1 MSLSQVCL
9 ALVRTTRTRVL
20 PALQQQQLCPQ
31 RAAHSSSFTYRTH
44 TCGELRRINVGED
57 VTLCGWS
64 CKPRV
69 FGKGRVAF
77 VPLLDA
83 SGSTQLVC
91 DTGKWG
97 SVLDSLRTES
107 VVRATGRV
115 EPRPTKDVN
124 AQQPSGEVEVHL
136 SSLEVLNTADP
147 ELPFRPSE
155 VKAASVGEEL
165 ALRERPLELRRP
177 ALQTTLRL
185 RSQVAMAM
193 REFLI
198 HKHNFVEV
206 ETPTLFKKT
215 SEGAQEFLV
224 PTRSPGKFYSLVQSP
239 QQFKQLLMVGGL
251 DRYFQFARCYRD
263 EDLRAD
269 RQPEFTQVDMELSF
283 VDGAGVMAL
292 VEELLSTVLA
302 QCTPHLRLPAPPF
315 PRITHSEAVE
325 QYGTDKPDTRADK
338 SDGEQLNFLWVCDFP
353 LFTVDRESGKVGS
366 EHHPFT
372 APLVEDEDIVSSCD
386 SSRLE
391 RVRGQ
396 HYDLVVNGVELG
408 GGSVRIHSAQLQE
421 LVLRDILKVPLDEF
435 EHLLKGLRSGCPPH
449 AGIALGFDRLM
460 AVLCRAKS
468 LREVLA
474 FPKSFLGKDL
484 LTGAPS
490 SVTPQELA
498 TYHINT
504 TSHSQSQ

>member
-1 MSLSQVCL
+1 M
-9 ALVRTTRTRVL
+9 
-20 PALQQQQLCPQ
+20 
-31 RAAHSSSFTYRTH
+31 
-44 TCGELRRINVGED
+44 
-57 VTLCGWS
+57 
-64 CKPRV
+64 
-69 FGKGRVAF
+69 
-77 VPLLDA
+77 
-83 SGSTQLVC
+83 
-91 DTGKWG
+91 
-97 SVLDSLRTES
+97 
-107 VVRATGRV
+107 
-115 EPRPTKDVN
+115 
-124 AQQPSGEVEVHL
+124 
-136 SSLEVLNTADP
+136 
-147 ELPFRPSE
+147 
-155 VKAASVGEEL
+155 
-165 ALRERPLELRRP
+165 
-177 ALQTTLRL
+177 
-185 RSQVAMAM
+185 
-193 REFLI
+193 
-198 HKHNFVEV
+198 
-206 ETPTLFKKT
+206 
-215 SEGAQEFLV
+215 

-302 QCTPHLRLPAPPF
+302 QCTPHLRLPPPPF

-353 LFTVDRESGKVGS
+353 LFTVDRDSGNVGS

-372 APLVEDEDIVSSCD
+372 APLPEDEDIVSSCD